1 MRWVYERLCEK
12 GAYLIKSILK
22 NLLPSS
28 NSDNPRLDVKSLTIN
43 LKNYKKDN
51 STTMDAV
58 QSLPPHQ
65 QKQFMERLEQIQ
77 MKDSLTMYTTLV
89 HRCFDEC
96 VWSFSSKTL
105 DKKEGTC
112 VENCASR
119 YVKATQRV
127 GLRFAEHQAMTQQ
140 RAAQAAANAGAK

>member
-1 MRWVYERLCEK
+1 ME
-12 GAYLIKSILK
+12 
-22 NLLPSS
+22 
-28 NSDNPRLDVKSLTIN
+28 
-43 LKNYKKDN
+43 
-51 STTMDAV
+51 AV

-65 QKQFMERLEQIQ
+65 QKQFMEKLEQMQ

-96 VWSFSSKTL
+96 VFSFRSKTM
-105 DKKEGTC
+105 DKKEGSC

-127 GLRFAEHQAMTQQ
+127 GLRFAEHQAMTQK
-140 RAAQAAANAGAK
+140 RHAAQGGGAGAIGG